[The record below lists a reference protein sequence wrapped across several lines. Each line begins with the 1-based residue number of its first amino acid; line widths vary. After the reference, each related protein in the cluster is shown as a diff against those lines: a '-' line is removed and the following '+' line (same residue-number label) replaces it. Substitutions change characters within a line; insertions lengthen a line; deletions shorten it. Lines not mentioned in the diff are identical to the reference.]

1 MSAVTE
7 KVVEVNEI
15 KTETVKSNSES
26 DSDSEDVKLTVKQ
39 AKKVKKELS
48 EAKKLQLGNAR
59 KARSLKARQKA
70 LEEKSKL
77 ENIEVQIDSIEK
89 KSSAPPK
96 VPVEETS
103 SFDYYALLIPV
114 IGFGSLLLTK
124 YLEKKSENLKKVEVL
139 AVEEVAAAPQALN
152 FFS

>member
-1 MSAVTE
+1 MSAAVE
-7 KVVEVNEI
+7 KVNEINEI
-15 KTETVKSNSES
+15 KTETVKSHSES

-48 EAKKLQLGNAR
+48 EQKVLQLQNAR
-59 KARSLKARQKA
+59 KARSLKARQKV

-77 ENIEVQIDSIEK
+77 ENIETQIDSIER

-96 VPVEETS
+96 VHVEEAS

-124 YLEKKSENLKKVEVL
+124 YLEKKSENLKKVEVIEAEP
-139 AVEEVAAAPQALN
+139 AVAPQALN

>member
-1 MSAVTE
+1 MTAVSE
-7 KVVEVNEI
+7 IPVEINEI
-15 KTETVKSNSES
+15 KIETVKSHSES

-48 EAKKLQLGNAR
+48 EQKVLQLQNAR

-77 ENIEVQIDSIEK
+77 ENIEVQIDSIER
-89 KSSAPPK
+89 KSSSPPK
-96 VPVEETS
+96 VQVEEAS
-103 SFDYYALLIPV
+103 VFDYYALLIPV

-124 YLEKKSENLKKVEVL
+124 YLEKKSENLKKVEIIEAES
-139 AVEEVAAAPQALN
+139 AVAPQPLN